1 MPTVANKQKKN
12 ERQAKIEAIKKQQ
25 KSAERRRGMMILGV
39 AVVVAV
45 LIIAYPVYSIWKDNQ
60 ELEGFQDLD
69 LASIGAPASVCQDV
83 EKKDATGGG
92 DHVDPGTDITYETT
106 PPSFG
111 THYNIWADI
120 ERKFYTAADRP
131 DVGEL
136 VHNLEH
142 GYTIL
147 WYDEAVADDEAMLE
161 DVRAIAAQF
170 TDDSNFRSKFKAVPW
185 TSEDGD
191 SFPEGQH
198 VAFTHWS
205 VGGDG
210 DPSGEQFGVSQ
221 FCSAPS
227 GAALEQFMLDYPYTD
242 SPEAGVGDM

>member
-1 MPTVANKQKKN
+1 VANKQKKN
-12 ERQAKIEAIKKQQ
+12 ERQAKIDAIRNQE
-25 KSAERRRGMMILGV
+25 KSAERRRGLMIVGV
-39 AVVVAV
+39 AVVVAL
-45 LIIAYPVYSIWKDNQ
+45 LIIAYPVYSIWQDNQ
-60 ELEGFQDLD
+60 ELEGFEGLD
-69 LASIGAPASVCQDV
+69 LAEIGAPASVCLDV

-92 DHVDPGTDITYETT
+92 DHVDPGTDIPYDDA

-120 ERKFYTAADRP
+120 ERKFYTDADRP

-147 WYDEAVADDEAMLE
+147 WYDETVADDQAMLD
-161 DVRAIAAQF
+161 DVKALAAQF
-170 TDDSNFRSKFKAVPW
+170 TDDSNYRSKFKAVPW
-185 TSEDGD
+185 SSDDGAA
-191 SFPEGQH
+191 FPDGQH

-221 FCSAPS
+221 FCAEPS
-227 GAALEQFMLDYPYTD
+227 GAALEQFMVDYPYTD